1 MRRGYTRRGFLAASL
16 RAGAGGVAAASLPLG
31 TVARGVA
38 AAEPV
43 LAPAQRATLDAALAR
58 LIPASGPDDWS
69 AADLGAGDYIERL
82 LSGDG
87 RIYAGGPDRAGFDDF
102 RPLTR
107 AKEMGWAAEIDR
119 LRAVYAEGLAELD
132 RRAGGSFATAS
143 EQIQDLVL
151 TTLDLE
157 GSEFFAALYDHTMEG
172 VYGHPVYG
180 GNRDYRAWKDLCYQG
195 DVHGVRFP
203 STGSQGAWNVYGGYA
218 PEEMIAPGMCPGQ
231 GPVE

>member
-1 MRRGYTRRGFLAASL
+1 M

-31 TVARGVA
+31 TLARGFA
-38 AAEPV
+38 TPEPV
-43 LAPAQRATLDAALAR
+43 LSPELRATLDAALAR
-58 LIPASGPDDWS
+58 MIPAAGPGDWS

-87 RIYAGGPDRAGFDDF
+87 RIYAGGPYRAGFDEF

-132 RRAGGSFATAS
+132 RRAGGSFADAP

-172 VYGHPVYG
+172 VYAHPVYG

-203 STGSQGAWNVYGGYA
+203 STGSPGAWNTYGGYA
-218 PEEMIAPGMCPGQ
+218 PEEMIAPGACPGQ